1 MLFMRVFLNSRFW
14 LGALCLGG
22 GISLR
27 AADLPPDKSAVI
39 PAEAQRQVVLLRPK
53 ETSAAVPKHA
63 LPQGYSLEVVANA
76 PLVRHPLMGCVDDRG
91 RLFIGDA
98 VGVNWDKAQLEKNP
112 PNRVLML
119 EDLDGDGQYDKSSVF
134 ADKMTFPQGAAWLN
148 GSLYVCSPPGLWRLQ
163 DKDGDGVAEV
173 REMIV
178 GGFDYTGNAAD
189 VHGPKVHPNG
199 RLYWC
204 HGRKGHKVL
213 DQKGEIIHE
222 GKASG
227 IWSCLPD
234 GSDVRWHSLGCA
246 DNPTGLAI
254 TPQGE
259 VLGTCNLYYSQ
270 PRGDTLMHWLLGG
283 VYERADQMQVIAGLP
298 RTLEKMPVVHDFG
311 HVAVSGC
318 AFGNANEGVLPLYV
332 THFNTQRLVR
342 MNLTPED
349 ASFKVSED
357 EFLKIEDAD
366 VHLTDVVV
374 DHDGSLL
381 VLNTGGW
388 FRIGC
393 PSSLMAKPDMLGS
406 VYRIR
411 GPGLT
416 NDVSKEKLGWKPA
429 HELKSCAEM
438 IAQLRSKEPRA
449 QLQALTAVAWQTER
463 DAESLDKDPQADD
476 LRAVLMQMMAE
487 KLEPVLEHAL
497 LYAVRNFHWIDL
509 EAVSEAK
516 EPILIRRLLLTV
528 DAQPEDSA
536 KYNLNMGIAA
546 RHLDSADGEL
556 SSTAMRLVTA
566 HADADEWVT
575 SGLKKWLGE
584 KEVSQTRLRALEG
597 YTRVL
602 LGKPETLGLITEML
616 AHDNLAVREAALRVL
631 AGQPVAK
638 VDAAWLPR
646 LKPVGKVE
654 PLLLNALK
662 RLKNHPFDAELQTLA
677 ADMSQPLS
685 LRLKALDAMKGS
697 RMKPETVT
705 LLREVLMDAGASS
718 AARIQAAAMLGGAAL
733 SDADLKL
740 LAPALARVGPVEM
753 KELLAQIQRTKD
765 VEVARLLAVELAKN
779 PALISEQESL
789 YRTVFS
795 NHPPEI
801 LEEIVLPAHRKG
813 EQLMDAKKRSLGN
826 LAERVK
832 KEGRAEK
839 GKLNFEQGKGTCM
852 ACHQVGKVGRAL
864 GPDLSKIGSI
874 RTERDL
880 LESILFPSN
889 TLARDYE
896 AHVIEMRDGQSIMGV
911 IRSHSAE
918 GLLLLDIAGQERT
931 VPHDQMVSD
940 IVLKTSLMPMGL
952 DATMSEQELLDLVA
966 YLSVLR

>member
-1 MLFMRVFLNSRFW
+1 MK
-14 LGALCLGG
+14 
-22 GISLR
+22 
-27 AADLPPDKSAVI
+27 AADLPPDKGTVI
-39 PAEAQRQVVLLRPK
+39 PAEAQRENVVLRPK
-53 ETSAAVPKHA
+53 EVSTEVPKHT
-63 LPQGYSLEVVANA
+63 LPQGYSLTVAATA
-76 PLVRHPLMGCVDDRG
+76 PLVRHPLMGCVDDQG

-119 EDLDGDGQYDKSSVF
+119 EDLDGDGQYDKSTVF

-163 DKDGDGVAEV
+163 DKDGDGVAEI

-204 HGRKGHKVL
+204 HGRKGHYVL
-213 DQKGEIIHE
+213 NKDKTLINE

-254 TPQGE
+254 TPQGDI
-259 VLGTCNLYYSQ
+259 LGTCNLYYSQ
-270 PRGDTLMHWLLGG
+270 PRGDTLMQWLLGG
-283 VYERADQMQVIAGLP
+283 VYERADQMQVIANYP
-298 RTLEKMPVVHDFG
+298 RTLEKMPVVHNFG

-318 AFGNANEGVLPLYV
+318 AFGNTTPEGLPLYV
-332 THFNTQRLVR
+332 THFNTQRLVQ
-342 MNLTPED
+342 MKLMPEG

-357 EFLKIEDAD
+357 EFLKIENAD
-366 VHLTDVVV
+366 VHLTDVIV
-374 DHDGSLL
+374 DRDGSLL
-381 VLNTGGW
+381 VVNTGGW

-416 NDVSKEKLGWKPA
+416 KDVSKEKLNWKLA
-429 HELKSCAEM
+429 HELESCADM
-438 IAQLRSKEPRA
+438 AAQLKSEEARA
-449 QLQALTAVAWQTER
+449 LLHALTAVAWHTER
-463 DAESLDKDPQADD
+463 DSGALDKDPQAGD
-476 LRAVLMQMMAE
+476 LRAALMQLMSK

-497 LYAVRNFHWIDL
+497 LYAVRSFLWVGLDD
-509 EAVSEAK
+509 VREAK

-536 KYNLNMGIAA
+536 KFNINMGIAA
-546 RHLDSADGEL
+546 RYLDSEDTEL
-556 SSTAMRLVTA
+556 AATAMRLVIK
-566 HADADEWVT
+566 HPDADEWVT
-575 SGLKKWLGE
+575 DDLKKWLGE
-584 KEVSQTRLRALEG
+584 KSVSSTRLRALEN
-597 YTRVL
+597 YARAL
-602 LGKPETLGLITEML
+602 LGKPQTQGLITQML
-616 AHDNLAVREAALRVL
+616 SHDSQAVRETALRVL
-631 AGQPVAK
+631 AGQPVAN
-638 VDAAWLPR
+638 VEAAWLPE
-646 LKPVGKVE
+646 LKPVGKVD

-662 RLKNHPFDAELQTLA
+662 RLKSHPFDVELQTLA
-677 ADMSQPLS
+677 ADVSQPLS
-685 LRLKALDAMKGS
+685 LRLRALDAMKGS

-705 LLREVLMDAGASS
+705 LLREVLMDATASS
-718 AARIQAAAMLGGAAL
+718 AARIQAASMLGGAAL
-733 SDADLKL
+733 TDADLKR
-740 LAPALARVGPVEM
+740 LAPALAIVGPVEM
-753 KELLAQIQRTKD
+753 KELLAQVRKTKD
-765 VEVARLLAVELAKN
+765 SSVARLLALELARN
-779 PALISEQESL
+779 PVLISEQESL

-801 LEEIVLPAHRKG
+801 LEEVILPAHRKA
-813 EQLMDAKKRSLGN
+813 ELLMDAKKRSLGN

-832 KEGRAEK
+832 IEGRADQ
-839 GKLNFEQGKGTCM
+839 GKLHFEQGKGTCM
-852 ACHQVGKVGRAL
+852 ACHQVDKIGRAL

-874 RTERDL
+874 RTARDL

-940 IVLKTSLMPMGL
+940 ITLTTSLMPMGL

-966 YLSVLR
+966 YLSALR